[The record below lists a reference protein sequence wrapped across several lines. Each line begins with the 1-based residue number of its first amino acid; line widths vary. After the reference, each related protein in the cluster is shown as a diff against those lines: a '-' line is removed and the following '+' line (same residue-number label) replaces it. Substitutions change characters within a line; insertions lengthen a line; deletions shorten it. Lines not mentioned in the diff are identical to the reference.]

1 MGGPGKW
8 AFGLN
13 WRDLSADRPPGI
25 AALPDI
31 WAGLYGF
38 SDMPNPYARM
48 CVMRCGV
55 IGELCGGLLVVGP
68 ALAIID
74 GSRASLKL
82 YIFSSA
88 GAREGHRPP

>member
-1 MGGPGKW
+1 
-8 AFGLN
+8 LIR
-13 WRDLSADRPPGI
+13 RDKSADRPLGI

-31 WAGLYGF
+31 WLRLYGF
-38 SDMPNPYARM
+38 TGMTNPYARA

-55 IGELCGGLLVVGP
+55 IGGLCGGLLVAGP

-74 GSRASLKL
+74 GSRAGLKL